1 VKPPLQKAIRLAEIV
16 IVSILAANALFTY
29 RELET
34 LRRVPVALPSY
45 QFELVGDAQN
55 AVVQT
60 RGTWI
65 AEQGPPPPLQTTTI
79 ECRKAAM
86 QCQESSA
93 LLVFVSGS
101 AVMESAQTA
110 FEVERWDD
118 KEIVTKPVR
127 GACVDRTLVLNLA
140 EKRAVNRLSSS
151 PAEGRCI
158 ESPARALELVTG
170 YKVRS
175 EALRKASPF

>member
-1 VKPPLQKAIRLAEIV
+1 VRPPLRNAIRLAEIV
-16 IVSILAANALFTY
+16 IISILAANALFTY

-45 QFELVGDAQN
+45 QFEVAGDAQN
-55 AVVQT
+55 PVVET

-65 AEQGPPPPLQTTTI
+65 AEQGPPAPLQTTTI
-79 ECRKAAM
+79 ECRKASM

-93 LLVFVSGS
+93 LLVFVSGN
-101 AVMESAQTA
+101 AVMESALTT
-110 FEVERWDD
+110 FDIERWDE

-127 GACVDRTLVLNLA
+127 GSCADRTLALNLV
-140 EKRAVNRLSSS
+140 EKRAINRFS
-151 PAEGRCI
+151 PSRGEGRCN